1 MLDRSGIAASISMNT
16 TSQNMNPIAQTTRG
30 AVRGTDEDGISV
42 FRGIPYAEPPVGKLR
57 FRPPVLRQRWDGVRN
72 AMRFGEIVPQTD
84 ESPFDKMLLPDAPQG
99 DDCLN
104 LNVSTPDPGQA
115 ALPVLVWIHGGTFKW
130 GAGSSPLFD
139 GATFARHGVVTV
151 TLNYRLGASGFL
163 YVGDRPGSGNF
174 GILDQIAA
182 LQWVQ
187 DNIAAF
193 GGHPRESQWPASP
206 RVPSASGNSS
216 RRQARGL
223 FMRAILQSGGTQTH
237 IGTKAASLIGADV
250 LARLGVRLDGDGIDE
265 ITTTELLEAQMA
277 AEPKAIEVP
286 PHSPVTL
293 DLFWAASLS
302 LHRHPVPMSSRNEHS
317 SLLGVVKRERLI
329 CWWAGTKTRQHFG
342 CRRAKRRRLN

>member
-1 MLDRSGIAASISMNT
+1 MNT

-30 AVRGTDEDGISV
+30 AVRGTQENRISV

-57 FRPPVLRQRWDGVRN
+57 FRPPVLRQGWDGVRN

-84 ESPFDKMLLPDAPQG
+84 ESPFDRMLLPEAPQG

-104 LNVSTPDPGQA
+104 LNVWTPDPGQA

-139 GATFARHGVVTV
+139 GATFAGNGVVTV

-193 GGHPRESQWPASP
+193 GGDPARVTVAGESAGAFSIGQLLAAPP
-206 RVPSASGNSS
+206 
-216 RRQARGL
+216 ARGL

-237 IGTKAASLIGADV
+237 IGTKAASLIAADV
-250 LARLGVRLDGDGIDE
+250 LGRLGVRDDDGIDE
-265 ITTTELLEAQMA
+265 ITTTRLLEAQ
-277 AEPKAIEVP
+277 I
-286 PHSPVTL
+286 
-293 DLFWAASLS
+293 
-302 LHRHPVPMSSRNEHS
+302 
-317 SLLGVVKRERLI
+317 G
-329 CWWAGTKTRQHFG
+329 
-342 CRRAKRRRLN
+342 RRTDSH